1 MPKIYIGHNKRID
14 DIYDFI
20 LPTYKDA
27 IEYIKENGIPR
38 NLVFEYDLGLDESG
52 EEKNGYD
59 LARWL
64 VNSAF
69 DGSLAFPDDFKYELN
84 TQNFTIEKHQVSSLF
99 NNYLYFKFCYN

>member
-1 MPKIYIGHNKRID
+1 MTILNKLVLD
-14 DIYDFI
+14 DKFTTIQRNNI
-20 LPTYKDA
+20 TLA
-27 IEYIKENGIPR
+27 INDIKENGIQK
-38 NLVFEYDLGLDESG
+38 NLTFEYDLGKDESG

-99 NNYLYFKFCYN
+99 NNYLYFRFVYN